1 MSLFCLFVD
10 YFTYVGN
17 LYDVVFFNRRMLL
30 LPFIVAKLIS
40 SAFAVFGWYS
50 VSSHTQSLP
59 LANGRD
65 VRRWLWA
72 IGDVC
77 SDVFCA
83 ASFALVCSVF
93 RGEFLLIHVYMGD

>member
-1 MSLFCLFVD
+1 MWAISMTSCFV
-10 YFTYVGN
+10 Y
-17 LYDVVFFNRRMLL
+17 RRMLL

-40 SAFAVFGWYS
+40 SAFAVYGWYS
-50 VSSHTQSLP
+50 VSSHTQSSS

-93 RGEFLLIHVYMGD
+93 RGEFLLIHVYTGQLIN

>member
-1 MSLFCLFVD
+1 MRVYFYFRNTFMWAISLTSCFI
-10 YFTYVGN
+10 Y
-17 LYDVVFFNRRMLL
+17 RRMLL

-40 SAFAVFGWYS
+40 SAFAVFAMYS
-50 VSSHTQSLP
+50 VSSHTQSSS
-59 LANGRD
+59 LANCRD

-83 ASFALVCSVF
+83 ASFALACSVF
-93 RGEFLLIHVYMGD
+93 RGEFLLIHVYMGN

>member
-1 MSLFCLFVD
+1 VRVYFYVRYTFMWAISMTSCFV
-10 YFTYVGN
+10 Y
-17 LYDVVFFNRRMLL
+17 RRMLL
-30 LPFIVAKLIS
+30 LPFIVAKFIS
-40 SAFAVFGWYS
+40 SAFAVYGWYS
-50 VSSHTQSLP
+50 VSLHTQSSS

-83 ASFALVCSVF
+83 ASFALACSVF
-93 RGEFLLIHVYMGD
+93 RGEFLLIHVYTGN